1 MAIISGA
8 YIIYLWIAFN
18 LHKIF
23 RQTAKRSAKCKR
35 PSAKRR
41 TVPRNARDRPPN
53 GETLRE
59 MQETVRQ
66 TAKRSAKC
74 KRPSAKRRNAP
85 RNARD
90 RPPND
95 ETLREMQETF
105 HQMAK
110 CSAKC
115 KRPSAKRRT
124 APRNARDLTPNGE
137 TLREMQEGSRLTA
150 KRSAKCKRASAKWRT
165 IPRNARGG
173 ARSVGE
179 GRIISSHS
187 SPAAHPL
194 NQMYCSR
201 GGLCVGRRACR
212 GCGASRRRGPG
223 GRG

>member
-1 MAIISGA
+1 MAIISRS
-8 YIIYLWIAFN
+8 YIIHIGIACN
-18 LHKIF
+18 LQEAFH
-23 RQTAKRSAKCKR
+23 QTAKGSAKCKR

-41 TVPRNARDRPPN
+41 NTPRNARDLPPN

-59 MQETVRQ
+59 MQEAFRQ

-90 RPPND
+90 LSPNG
-95 ETLREMQETF
+95 ERLREMQETF
-105 HQMAK
+105 RQ
-110 CSAKC
+110 
-115 KRPSAKRRT
+115 
-124 APRNARDLTPNGE
+124 
-137 TLREMQEGSRLTA
+137 TA
-150 KRSAKCKRASAKWRT
+150 KRSAKCKRPSVKRRNA
-165 IPRNARGG
+165 PRNAREG

>member
-8 YIIYLWIAFN
+8 YIIY
-18 LHKIF
+18 
-23 RQTAKRSAKCKR
+23 
-35 PSAKRR
+35 
-41 TVPRNARDRPPN
+41 PRDCLQLARDRPPN

-59 MQETVRQ
+59 MQETFHQ

-90 RPPND
+90 LPPNGKTLREMQETVRQTANGSAKCKRPSAKWRNAPRNARGLSPNG
-95 ETLREMQETF
+95 ETLREMQETVR
-105 HQMAK
+105 QMAK

-115 KRPSAKRRT
+115 KRPSAKRQ
-124 APRNARDLTPNGE
+124 NA
-137 TLREMQEGSRLTA
+137 
-150 KRSAKCKRASAKWRT
+150 
-165 IPRNARGG
+165 PRNARGG

-179 GRIISSHS
+179 GRVISSRS
-187 SPAAHPL
+187 SPTAHPL

>member
-8 YIIYLWIAFN
+8 YIIY
-18 LHKIF
+18 
-23 RQTAKRSAKCKR
+23 
-35 PSAKRR
+35 
-41 TVPRNARDRPPN
+41 PRDCLQLARDRPPN

-59 MQETVRQ
+59 MQETFHQ

-85 RNARD
+85 RNAREL
-90 RPPND
+90 PPNG
-95 ETLREMQETF
+95 ERLREMQETV
-105 HQMAK
+105 HQMA
-110 CSAKC
+110 
-115 KRPSAKRRT
+115 
-124 APRNARDLTPNGE
+124 NG
-137 TLREMQEGSRLTA
+137 
-150 KRSAKCKRASAKWRT
+150 SAKCKRASAKWRT
-165 IPRNARGG
+165 IPRNAREG

>member
-1 MAIISGA
+1 MAIISGS
-8 YIIYLWIAFN
+8 YIVWLGIAFN
-18 LHKIF
+18 LHKI
-23 RQTAKRSAKCKR
+23 
-35 PSAKRR
+35 
-41 TVPRNARDRPPN
+41 
-53 GETLRE
+53 
-59 MQETVRQ
+59 VRQ

-90 RPPND
+90 RPPNG
-95 ETLREMQETF
+95 EMLREMQEAF
-105 HQMAK
+105 HQM
-110 CSAKC
+110 
-115 KRPSAKRRT
+115 
-124 APRNARDLTPNGE
+124 
-137 TLREMQEGSRLTA
+137 A
-150 KRSAKCKRASAKWRT
+150 KRSAKCKRPFTKRRNA
-165 IPRNARGG
+165 PRNARGG

-194 NQMYCSR
+194 NQMYCSG